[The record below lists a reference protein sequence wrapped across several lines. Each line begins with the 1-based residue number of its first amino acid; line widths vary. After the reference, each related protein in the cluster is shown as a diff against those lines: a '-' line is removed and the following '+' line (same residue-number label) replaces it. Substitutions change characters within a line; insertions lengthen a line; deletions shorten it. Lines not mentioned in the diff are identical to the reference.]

1 MATLDELRR
10 TLAEN
15 AQTAPPRAG
24 LLDEVEAGVS
34 RIRRRRRVAAT
45 LTAAALV
52 LVAAVAVP
60 VVVRRS
66 ATPAVP
72 ASTQSRGDT
81 DVTLSMRPGSAYAL
95 KVKGGGTGING
106 SAQFLYV
113 RYSANVSGCCAV
125 RVWDPGSYDA
135 KALQKANQITVNGH
149 RAWAGL
155 IPVTGRQ
162 QMPDVVKLTLPVVGW
177 REPTGAWVTVW
188 GEQNDKLEYV
198 RNVAADVRVGPPH
211 PATVP
216 FHFTVPHQ
224 LRVSYVA
231 PPTGANHGGAV
242 ALWQF
247 GGTREPTI
255 DLTFGTFGPYLPGP
269 LTVTAFKAKGPW
281 SDYTNANTPPTET
294 IAGHKVWYY
303 EGTAPKINVRP
314 PGSVMLVEIGDCGLQ
329 IETSDKTR
337 ITKAD
342 LTALVGTLRVDDCGK
357 PATWRPF

>member
-24 LLDEVEAGVS
+24 LLDQVEAGVS

-52 LVAAVAVP
+52 VIAAVAVP

-66 ATPAVP
+66 ATPPVP
-72 ASTQSRGDT
+72 AARPQSRGDT
-81 DVTLSMRPGSAYAL
+81 DLTLSLRPGSAYAL
-95 KVKGGGTGING
+95 KGAGAGING

-113 RYSANVSGCCAV
+113 RYSANISGCCAV
-125 RVWDPGSYDA
+125 RLWDPGSYDA
-135 KALQKANQITVNGH
+135 KELQKAARITVNGH
-149 RAWAGL
+149 PAWAGFM
-155 IPVTGRQ
+155 PVTGRQ
-162 QMPDVVKLTLPVVGW
+162 QMPDVVTRTLPVVGW
-177 REPTGAWVTVW
+177 REPSGAWVTVW
-188 GEQNDKLEYV
+188 GEEQDKLEYA
-198 RNVAADVRVGPPH
+198 RNVAADVRVGRPH

-231 PPTGANHGGAV
+231 PPKGANHGAAV

-247 GGTREPTI
+247 GGTREPTV
-255 DLTFGTFGPYLPGP
+255 DLTFGTFGPYLSGP
-269 LTVTAFKAKGPW
+269 LEVTAWVAKGGW
-281 SDYTNANTPPTET
+281 SDYTDADTPPTET

-303 EGTAPKINVRP
+303 DGGAPKINVRA

-329 IETSDKTR
+329 IETRDRTR

-342 LTALVGTLRVDDCGK
+342 LTALVRTLRVDDCGK
-357 PATWRPF
+357 RATWRSF